1 MPHPVMADYLRTLS
15 SHTGPGLA
23 PLPLKACARMLGLD
37 GLGLLL
43 APGGSS
49 AELVQ
54 SYGEHTLALED
65 LQQVQGQGPSLDA
78 ARHGTLMLLPDMGD
92 TSAFAT
98 DRWPGLPGAIEELNV
113 RAVFSF
119 PLRIGIIALGAL
131 TGHRTRPGPMSTDQ
145 LSDAFGLADTIAQV
159 AITTAAHAELPHIP
173 LLDDPGLHFAEVH
186 QATGML
192 ADQLRTDCDHAL
204 IRLRGYAFS
213 HDRPLLD
220 VARDVLARRLRLDDN
235 GDETPRPAG

>member
-1 MPHPVMADYLRTLS
+1 MTHPVMADYLRALS

-23 PLPLKACARMLGLD
+23 SLPLAACADMLGLD

-43 APGGSS
+43 APGGHRT
-49 AELVQ
+49 ELVQ
-54 SYGEHTLALED
+54 SFGERTLALED

-78 ARHGTLMLLPDMGD
+78 ARHGALMLLPDVTD
-92 TSAFAT
+92 TAAFAT
-98 DRWPGLPGAIEELNV
+98 ARWPSLSGAIEALGV

-119 PLRIGIIALGAL
+119 PVRIGVIALGAL
-131 TGHRTRPGPMSTDQ
+131 TGHRTRPGPMTTDQ
-145 LSDAFGLADTIAQV
+145 LTDAFGLADTLAQIT
-159 AITTAAHAELPHIP
+159 ITTAAAHADLPHAP

-192 ADQLRTDCDHAL
+192 ADELNTDCDHAL

-213 HDRPLLD
+213 HGRPLLD
-220 VARDVLARRLRLDDN
+220 VARDVLARRLRLEDN
-235 GDETPRPAG
+235 GESTP

>member
-1 MPHPVMADYLRTLS
+1 MMADYLRALS

-23 PLPLKACARMLGLD
+23 PLPLAACADMLGLD

-43 APGGSS
+43 AAGDRT
-49 AELVQ
+49 ELVQ
-54 SYGEHTLALED
+54 SFGEFTLALED

-78 ARHGTLMLLPDMGD
+78 ARHGALILLPDVAD
-92 TSAFAT
+92 DAAFAT
-98 DRWPGLPGAIEELNV
+98 VRWPALPGAIEALGV

-131 TGHRTRPGPMSTDQ
+131 TGHRTRPGPMTTDQ
-145 LSDAFGLADTIAQV
+145 LTDAFGLADTLAQI
-159 AITTAAHAELPHIP
+159 AITTAVHVDLPHAP

-192 ADQLRTDCDHAL
+192 ADALDTDCDHAL

-220 VARDVLARRLRLDDN
+220 VARDVLARRVRLEDS
-235 GDETPRPAG
+235 GESTPDSAT